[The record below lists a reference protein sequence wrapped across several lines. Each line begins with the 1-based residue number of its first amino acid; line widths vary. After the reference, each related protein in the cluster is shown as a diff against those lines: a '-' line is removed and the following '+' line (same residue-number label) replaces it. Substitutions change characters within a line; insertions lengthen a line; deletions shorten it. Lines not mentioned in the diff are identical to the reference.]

1 MPLVDGT
8 ELRDQI
14 AEDYARN
21 SKRMGGSISM
31 EHAQELAVS
40 DLLTVDALD
49 REAKPAFLP
58 KPSTIID
65 EPEPSPDE
73 KPNAAQMAQDLGGR
87 FEKRDIKDAADV
99 ETLAVVNPE
108 KRLKLV
114 SRVNRLCSSSL
125 EGEVMYPKFAALIA
139 QVHANWNLN
148 CRDYRLCRSQA
159 ERDRMFFRQ
168 LEDICDKSNS
178 ILPPWWLK

>member
-1 MPLVDGT
+1 MALVDGT

-21 SKRMGGSISM
+21 AKRMGGSISM

-40 DLLTVDALD
+40 DLLAVDALD
-49 REAKPAFLP
+49 REAKPVSMP

-65 EPEPSPDE
+65 EPELPKE

-87 FEKRDIKDAADV
+87 FEKRDIKESAVA

-114 SRVNRLCSSSL
+114 ARVSMLCGNDPS
-125 EGEVMYPKFAALIA
+125 GVVMYPKFAALIA

-148 CRDYRLCRSQA
+148 CRDYRLCRTQA
-159 ERDRMFFRQ
+159 ERDKMFFRQ
-168 LEDICDKSNS
+168 LENICDKSNS
-178 ILPPWWLK
+178 ILPAWWIK